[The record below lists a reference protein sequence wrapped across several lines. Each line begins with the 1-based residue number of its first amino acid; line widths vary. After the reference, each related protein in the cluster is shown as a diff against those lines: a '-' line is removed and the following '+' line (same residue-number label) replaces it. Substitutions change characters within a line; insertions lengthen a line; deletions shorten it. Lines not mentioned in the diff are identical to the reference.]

1 VVPVV
6 DVQNLLRRFRP
17 GGRLLDAV
25 SRAYRTPRILDQRIT
40 LADDEGPIRQLVVT
54 ELGHE
59 DPTLLLTNPWP
70 VPPRN

>member
-1 VVPVV
+1 
-6 DVQNLLRRFRP
+6 
-17 GGRLLDAV
+17 LDAV